1 MKSMTTNITDDAQEM
16 DGQLIPTMCGMCAV
30 RCPIEV
36 QVRDGKP
43 VWLQGNTNVVAMGS
57 SLCPKGAAGISFEQD
72 DERPQQPMIR
82 IGPRGSGQWRKVS
95 WDEALDYIVERL
107 NKIRKK
113 CGGRAIALSDRGGP
127 FIDLTKS
134 FLKAL
139 GSPNY
144 FDHDCSCG
152 GNAHNASLSI
162 FGVGRLGMAYDIA
175 NTKHIILY
183 GRNIVESLQ
192 VMEVRAFMAALD
204 AGAKC
209 TYIDPRSTITA
220 KYASRFWR
228 IRPGAD
234 YALNQAIIHEILAN
248 KLYDKAFVDRWIEG
262 LESLEQSVKTTTPE
276 WAEKE
281 TGIPAQEIRDFV
293 QEVAKDAPHVIFH
306 PGWMTARHSQSFHV
320 SRSTLI
326 INALFG
332 AIEVPG
338 GLIFVKS
345 PADVGGGN
353 MKHLADAIPAVNEPR
368 VDGAGSE
375 HPQWDEEIG
384 ILHRLYETLRT
395 GKPYKIGAYIAYR
408 HDPLSGLSDPEAQKK
423 AMESLDLLV
432 SIDVNYSETAWQ
444 ADVILPE
451 ATYLERS
458 NILVQIPAP
467 APFFMIRQQVMKPR
481 FDSRPAW
488 WIFRELL
495 RRMDLGQ
502 YMDFEDI
509 EDIWRYQ
516 LQGTGVKIEELR
528 KKGIVTVTDKPTLLD
543 RDNGLRFGTASGKI
557 EIISPNLMKAGLES
571 LPAYRPL
578 EPLPD
583 GQFSLIFGK
592 VAQLNHAQSTNNPLL
607 AERVTDNPLW
617 IHPEAAKKLGIAN
630 GDEIQIHSA
639 DQKVSSHA
647 FVTEGIH
654 PEAVY
659 LLHGLGR
666 TVKPQTRACN
676 RGVADQR
683 LQLGGLDRFDPAGG
697 GLAMIETVVSIEK
710 TKEKTV

>member
-1 MKSMTTNITDDAQEM
+1 MKLKTTNNTLEM
-16 DGQLIPTMCGMCAV
+16 DVQRIPTMCGMCAV

-36 QVRDGKP
+36 HVRDGNP
-43 VWLQGNTNVVAMGS
+43 VWLQGNTIDAGMGT

-82 IGPRGSGQWRKVS
+82 TGPRGSGQWRKVS
-95 WDEALDYIVERL
+95 WDEALDYIAERL
-107 NKIRKK
+107 NKVRKK
-113 CGGRAIALSDRGGP
+113 YGGRAIALSDRSGP

-134 FLKAL
+134 FLKAI

-152 GNAHNASLSI
+152 GNAHNASLSV
-162 FGVGRLGMAYDIA
+162 FGVGRLSMGYDIA
-175 NTKHIILY
+175 NTKHIVLY

-192 VMEVRAFMAALD
+192 VKEVRAFMEALD

-220 KYASRFWR
+220 SYADRFWR

-234 YALNQAIIHEILAN
+234 YALNQAIIHEILN
-248 KLYDKAFVDRWIEG
+248 KKLYDKAFVDRWIEG
-262 LESLEQSVKTTTPE
+262 MGNLEQSVKTTTPE

-345 PADVGGGN
+345 PKDMGGGN
-353 MKHLADAIPAVNEPR
+353 MKHLADAIPEVNEPR

-395 GKPYKIGAYIAYR
+395 EKPYKIGAYIAYR

-444 ADVILPE
+444 SDVILPE
-451 ATYLERS
+451 ASYLERS
-458 NILVQIPAP
+458 NILAQIFAP
-467 APFFMIRQQVMKPR
+467 SPFFMIRQKVMEPR
-481 FDSRPAW
+481 FNTRPAW

-502 YMDFEDI
+502 YMDFDDI
-509 EDIWRYQ
+509 EDIWSYQ
-516 LQGTGVKIEELR
+516 LQGTGIKIEEL
-528 KKGIVTVTDKPTLLD
+528 KEKGIVSVTDKPTLFD
-543 RDNGLRFGTASGKI
+543 RAKGLRFGTTSGKI
-557 EIISPNLMKAGLES
+557 EIISPKLTKAGLES

-583 GQFSLIFGK
+583 GQFRLIFGK

-607 AERVTDNPLW
+607 AERVIDNPLW

-630 GDEIQIHSA
+630 GDEIEICSA
-639 DQKVSSHA
+639 DLKVSSKA
-647 FVTEGIH
+647 FVTSGIH

-659 LLHGLGR
+659 LIHGLGR
-666 TVKPQTRACN
+666 TVPLQTRACN

-683 LQLGGLDRFDPAGG
+683 LQIGGLERFDPAGG

-710 TKEKTV
+710 KKEKII